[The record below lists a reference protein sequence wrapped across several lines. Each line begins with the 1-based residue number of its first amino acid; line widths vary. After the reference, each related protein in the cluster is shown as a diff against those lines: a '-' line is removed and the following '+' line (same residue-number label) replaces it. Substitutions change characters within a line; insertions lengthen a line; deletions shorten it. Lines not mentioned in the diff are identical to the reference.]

1 MEETLRTE
9 NIVKKYGGR
18 TVVKKVN
25 IELKRGE
32 IVGLLGPNGAGKTT
46 SFNIIVGFI
55 KPNEGRVFVNG
66 QDMTGLPMYRRARLG
81 VGYLPQDVSVFRKL
95 TVEENVLSIFE
106 TLSLSRKEQ
115 LDRTQ
120 EILEELEVAHLAKQK
135 AYTLSG
141 GERRRV
147 EIARALVT
155 RPSFLLLDE
164 PFSGVDPKVVEEL
177 QRLIISMKD
186 RGLGIMITDHNARET
201 LHVTDRS
208 YIIYDGEIKLTGSA
222 QDLVNN
228 EEARR
233 LYFGD
238 SFYINM
244 DYDKQSD
251 KKSDKKVAVK

>member
-1 MEETLRTE
+1 MEETLRTDS
-9 NIVKKYGGR
+9 IVKIYGGR
-18 TVVKKVN
+18 TVVNEVK

-55 KPNEGRVFVNG
+55 KPNGGQVFVNG
-66 QDMTGLPMYRRARLG
+66 KNITNLPMYKRARMG

-95 TVEENVLSIFE
+95 TVEQNIQSIFE
-106 TLSLSRKEQ
+106 TLKLSRKEEKQ
-115 LDRTQ
+115 RTQ
-120 EILEELEVAHLAKQK
+120 ELLEELEIAHLARQR

-177 QRLIISMKD
+177 QKLIKRMKQ
-186 RGLGIMITDHNARET
+186 RGLGVMITDHNARET

-208 YIIYDGEIKLTGSA
+208 YIIYDGEIKLSGTSKE
-222 QDLVNN
+222 LVEN

-233 LYFGD
+233 LYFGE
-238 SFYINM
+238 SFYINP
-244 DYDKQSD
+244 DQLESEKVE
-251 KKSDKKVAVK
+251 KS

>member
-1 MEETLRTE
+1 MDDTLRTD

-25 IELKRGE
+25 IELRRGE

-55 KPNEGRVFVNG
+55 RPNEGRVFVNG
-66 QDMTGLPMYRRARLG
+66 QDMTGLPMYKRARLG
-81 VGYLPQDVSVFRKL
+81 VGYLPQEMSVFRKL
-95 TVEENVLSIFE
+95 TVEQNILAIFE
-106 TLSLSRKEQ
+106 TLNLSRKEQ
-115 LDRTQ
+115 LNGTQ
-120 EILEELEVAHLAKQK
+120 EILEELEIAHLAKQK

-155 RPSFLLLDE
+155 QPKFLLLDE

-177 QRLIISMKD
+177 QKLIKGMKK
-186 RGLGIMITDHNARET
+186 RGLGVMITDHNARET

-208 YIIYDGEIKLTGSA
+208 YIIYDGEIKLAGSA
-222 QDLVNN
+222 TELVNN

-233 LYFGD
+233 LYFGE
-238 SFYINM
+238 SFYINIQPE
-244 DYDKQSD
+244 KQPTAQQQA
-251 KKSDKKVAVK
+251 KS